1 VHLSN
6 TSNRRKR
13 IPHKNGEDMMAKW
26 ACLACD
32 YVYDEEK
39 GDPDNGIDPGTLFE
53 DIPDDWL
60 CPVCFVGK
68 NMFER
73 ISE

>member
-1 VHLSN
+1 MKISFKHGGN
-6 TSNRRKR
+6 
-13 IPHKNGEDMMAKW
+13 MMVKW

-39 GDPDNGIDPGTLFE
+39 GDPDNGIEPGTLFE
-53 DIPDDWL
+53 DIPEDWL

-68 NMFER
+68 NMFDKL
-73 ISE
+73 SE

>member
-1 VHLSN
+1 
-6 TSNRRKR
+6 
-13 IPHKNGEDMMAKW
+13 MAKW
-26 ACLACD
+26 ACLVCD

-39 GDPDNGIDPGTLFE
+39 GDPENGIDPGTLFD

-68 NMFER
+68 NMVEKL
-73 ISE
+73 SD

>member
-1 VHLSN
+1 
-6 TSNRRKR
+6 
-13 IPHKNGEDMMAKW
+13 MAKW

-32 YVYDEEK
+32 YVYDEEN
-39 GDPDNGIDPGTLFE
+39 GDPENSIEPGTLFE

-68 NMFER
+68 NMFEKLAD
-73 ISE
+73 

>member
-1 VHLSN
+1 
-6 TSNRRKR
+6 
-13 IPHKNGEDMMAKW
+13 MAKW

-32 YVYDEEK
+32 YVYDEDE
-39 GDPDNGIDPGTLFE
+39 GDPENGIEPGTLFEE

-68 NMFER
+68 NMFEK
-73 ISE
+73 IED

>member
-1 VHLSN
+1 
-6 TSNRRKR
+6 
-13 IPHKNGEDMMAKW
+13 MAKW
-26 ACLACD
+26 ACIACD

-39 GDPDNGIDPGTLFE
+39 GDLDNGIDPGTLFE

-68 NMFER
+68 EMFDQ
-73 ISE
+73 ISD